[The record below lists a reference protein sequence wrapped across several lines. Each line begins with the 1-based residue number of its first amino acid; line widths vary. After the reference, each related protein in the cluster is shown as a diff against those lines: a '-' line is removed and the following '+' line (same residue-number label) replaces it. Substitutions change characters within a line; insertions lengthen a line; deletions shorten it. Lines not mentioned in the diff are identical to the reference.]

1 VENYLTG
8 KITPDNHN
16 MMDLSPASTVVKK
29 DTSLETAFQ
38 KQDAELN
45 LDIIIITTI
54 TIIIQIIQITINPGP
69 EMLI

>member
-1 VENYLTG
+1 MENYLTG

-29 DTSLETAFQ
+29 DTSLEIAFQ

-54 TIIIQIIQITINPGP
+54 IIIQTIQITINLGP

>member
-1 VENYLTG
+1 MENYLTG

-38 KQDAELN
+38 KQDEELN

-54 TIIIQIIQITINPGP
+54 IIIQIIQITINLGP

>member
-8 KITPDNHN
+8 KTTSDNHN

-38 KQDAELN
+38 KQDEELN
-45 LDIIIITTI
+45 LNIIIIITTI
-54 TIIIQIIQITINPGP
+54 IIIQIIQITINPEL

>member
-1 VENYLTG
+1 
-8 KITPDNHN
+8 
-16 MMDLSPASTVVKK
+16 MDLLPASTVVKK

-38 KQDAELN
+38 KQDEELN

-54 TIIIQIIQITINPGP
+54 IIIQTIQITINLGP